1 MRTASIVLLLLC
13 IAELA
18 AAFGV
23 ASGAL
28 TPSLSSS
35 QRAPPVTLC
44 QATWGTRPGPQ
55 YSAAA
60 RAAARA
66 ARQAESPTKAA
77 PPPPTGYTT
86 AQKQPHE
93 AVQKAPASQR
103 YHLESQAAV
112 PTPEVPKTVQPK
124 KTPGMKQTLAREATQ
139 APPAAASTPED
150 VSTEAVAQ
158 VLMDFCQTDFA
169 KKMCEYCSVSPT
181 EFGQLSSMF
190 ESVRV
195 EQRKIVVRLNRR
207 FEQRSEKLLDRLVKY
222 LRTEMPQLKQLQ
234 YEVRSPPTTRTFI
247 IS

>member
-1 MRTASIVLLLLC
+1 MASLL
-13 IAELA
+13 AEEA
-18 AAFGV
+18 ARADAEAAK
-23 ASGAL
+23 ASKNAKKKA
-28 TPSLSSS
+28 
-35 QRAPPVTLC
+35 RKK
-44 QATWGTRPGPQ
+44 
-55 YSAAA
+55 AA
-60 RAAARA
+60 RAASAGVGEA
-66 ARQAESPTKAA
+66 AVEISALQLEPVETESVAAEAIEAPEAEGVMAAAA
-77 PPPPTGYTT
+77 P
-86 AQKQPHE
+86 
-93 AVQKAPASQR
+93 AVVMEVAR
-103 YHLESQAAV
+103 VAV
-112 PTPEVPKTVQPK
+112 PTAEVPKTVQPK

-169 KKMCEYCSVSPT
+169 KQMCEYCSISPT